1 MHEEFQ
7 AKLASDILGHN
18 PLSEFPEGLTLDDAH
33 ALLPSVAERVCDKK
47 IRGLKAGLTN
57 TDLQPFFGLD
67 HALLGYVYDRGEL
80 MLGDR
85 VPLLAGSQIE
95 CELAIILDAE
105 GQPKSVG
112 PAIEFVYVNFS
123 RPEDMT
129 AANLVVSSL
138 GADRFLVGEQIPW
151 SEVDFDALKSSKL
164 TSTLDGSTIMEAS
177 PMDSLG
183 GPEQALQWCISE
195 ARERGLQIEDGSVL
209 LCGTCGGGLPMLTG
223 CYRVD
228 YGALG
233 SIEFEVTMSGK
244 SH

>member
-1 MHEEFQ
+1 MHDEFQ
-7 AKLASDILGHN
+7 AKLASDIVGHN
-18 PLSEFPEGLTLDDAH
+18 PLSEFPEGLTLDDAY
-33 ALLPSVAERVCDKK
+33 ALLPSVAERVCDRK

-80 MLGDR
+80 ILGDGI
-85 VPLLAGSQIE
+85 PLLAGSQIE
-95 CELAIILDAE
+95 CELGIILDAD

-123 RPEDMT
+123 KPEEMT

-138 GADRFLVGEQIPW
+138 GADRFLVGEQMPW
-151 SEVDFDALKSSKL
+151 SEVDFEAIKTSKL
-164 TSTLDGSTIMEAS
+164 TATLDGATIMETS

-195 ARERGLQIEDGSVL
+195 ARKRSLQIEDGSVL

-223 CYRVD
+223 GYSVD
-228 YGALG
+228 YGSLG
-233 SIEFEVTMSGK
+233 RIDFEVTMSSR

>member
-18 PLSEFPEGLTLDDAH
+18 PLSEFPEGLTLDDAY

-67 HALLGYVYDRGEL
+67 HALLGYVYDWGEL

-164 TSTLDGSTIMEAS
+164 TSTLDGSTIMETS

-195 ARERGLQIEDGSVL
+195 ARERGLQIEGGSVL

>member
-1 MHEEFQ
+1 MHDEFQ
-7 AKLASDILGHN
+7 AKLASDIVGHN
-18 PLSEFPEGLTLDDAH
+18 PLSEFPEGLTLDDAY
-33 ALLPSVAERVCDKK
+33 ALLPSVAERVCDRK

-80 MLGDR
+80 ILGDGI
-85 VPLLAGSQIE
+85 PLLAGSQSE
-95 CELAIILDAE
+95 CELAIILDAD
-105 GQPKSVG
+105 GQPKSLA

-138 GADRFLVGEQIPW
+138 GADRFLVGEQMPW
-151 SEVDFDALKSSKL
+151 SEVDFDAIKNSKL
-164 TSTLDGSTIMEAS
+164 TAKLDGSTIMETS

-183 GPEQALQWCISE
+183 GPEQALQWCTSE
-195 ARERGLQIEDGSVL
+195 ARKRGLQIEDGSVL

-223 CYRVD
+223 GYSVD
-228 YGALG
+228 YGSLG
-233 SIEFEVTMSGK
+233 RIDFEVTMSSR